1 MSSSERTAEQAKID
15 NVAKMGDEIGSIY
28 SALWQEIAWLHRK
41 WAEYVALFG
50 TNSTR
55 IALLN
60 SAAPTFFRTVQ
71 DSLWENVLLHLARVT
86 DSPKSAGRSNLSI
99 RRLASAVSG
108 SPIDSE
114 MLALQAVALEATE
127 FARAWRN
134 RKLAHSDLDL
144 ALDEHVDPL
153 APASRAD
160 VVTALASLGELLN
173 VVSVHFLDSTTMFE
187 MDPEGKDAV
196 LLLYILRDGLL
207 HAEERLAKVTSGEL
221 GFQHLCRDPL

>member
-1 MSSSERTAEQAKID
+1 MSSSDRTASQSKID
-15 NVAKMGDEIGSIY
+15 NAAKMGDEIGSVY
-28 SALWQEIAWLHRK
+28 SALWQEVAWLHKK

-50 TNSTR
+50 TNPTR

-60 SAAPTFFRTVQ
+60 RAAPSFFRTVQ
-71 DSLWENVLLHLARVT
+71 DSLWENVLLHLARIT

-99 RRLASAVSG
+99 KRLASAVSG
-108 SPIDSE
+108 SPIDTK
-114 MLALQAVALEATE
+114 MLALEAVALDATK
-127 FARAWRN
+127 FARDWRN

-207 HAEERLAKVTSGEL
+207 HDEERLAKVKSGEL
-221 GFQHLCRDPL
+221 GYQHLRPEPL